1 MSSYRQDI
9 TDRITE
15 LEAELDEL
23 YAIADAE
30 EEAEGSA
37 SLTTARAIGDLEG
50 RVAKMY
56 RVLRMQEKMKTKKT
70 RTGGPTRRQARAAE
84 AIAKAARPMRLA
96 PGRSYRSC

>member
-1 MSSYRQDI
+1 MSTYQQDI

-37 SLTTARAIGDLEG
+37 SLATARAIGDLEG
-50 RVAKMY
+50 RVAKLY
-56 RVLRMQEKMKTKKT
+56 RVLRMQAKLQTKTT
-70 RTGGPTRRQARAAE
+70 RTSGPTRRQARAAE
-84 AIAKAARPMRLA
+84 AVAKAARPMRLA